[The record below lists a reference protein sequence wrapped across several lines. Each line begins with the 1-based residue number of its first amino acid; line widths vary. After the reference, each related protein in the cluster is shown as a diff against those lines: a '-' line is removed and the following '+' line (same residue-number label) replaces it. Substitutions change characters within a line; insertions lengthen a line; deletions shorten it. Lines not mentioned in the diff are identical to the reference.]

1 MSIETF
7 MNTLNSNHPDFVYE
21 EFWLLFKAS
30 VINAR
35 DKGEVYKDYADNKVV
50 TTSEILN
57 NLREAMDKDW
67 IINICN
73 TIETFLVDYGYT
85 ILIDVQEYD
94 NLFYYKNILCTN
106 IKRWIKLNNN
116 DVSAELRLIN
126 ILLWDKHK
134 FNKDAVNK
142 LVELKCKS
150 PELIIVSLIPYLSS
164 HPGTINRMLADAE
177 FRPTTIVA
185 LNDAFNLNIN
195 NTIKNVSRLLKTVND
210 C

>member
-7 MNTLNSNHPDFVYE
+7 MNTLNSNHSDFVYE

-30 VINAR
+30 VINAKDR
-35 DKGEVYKDYADNKVV
+35 GEVYKDYADNKVV

-57 NLREAMDKDW
+57 KIRETMDKDW

-73 TIETFLVDYGYT
+73 TIEAFLVDYGYT
-85 ILIDVQEYD
+85 ILIDTQEYD

-126 ILLWDKHK
+126 ILLYDKHK

-164 HPGTINRMLADAE
+164 HPGTINRILADAE
-177 FRPTTIVA
+177 FRPITIVT